1 MRLRMNNILKKVG
14 WSLFLPDTMGK
25 GYLCG
30 EVMKDVDEAL
40 EKWYIVKGKRQEAK
54 EKKKKEEMN
63 EKSLC
68 FEGGCD
74 WRSWKMRV
82 KLVKFCPCIYK

>member
-1 MRLRMNNILKKVG
+1 MNNILKKVG

-40 EKWYIVKGKRQEAK
+40 EK
-54 EKKKKEEMN
+54 
-63 EKSLC
+63 
-68 FEGGCD
+68 
-74 WRSWKMRV
+74 
-82 KLVKFCPCIYK
+82 